1 MGIMA
6 IFAARQ
12 LERVARNTDIR
23 KAAILRNSFN
33 TKYDHT
39 KVVISTFKL
48 SQVTQALRKTCLRMT
63 ETRLI
68 GRMTFILSSQFDS
81 SEVMMKV
88 ANGLT

>member
-1 MGIMA
+1 MGIMT
-6 IFAARQ
+6 IFAARK

-23 KAAILRNSFN
+23 KVAILRNSFN

-39 KVVISTFKL
+39 K